1 MAARA
6 LTLNASVGV
15 VLMIDAAFRVEPA
28 SCLFPWLFF
37 PQRSMVV
44 VGSVRFF
51 SEQGRP
57 GYSNLLFGR
66 KQSFMPFTR

>member
-37 PQRSMVV
+37 HR
-44 VGSVRFF
+44 
-51 SEQGRP
+51 EAW
-57 GYSNLLFGR
+57 LL
-66 KQSFMPFTR
+66 